1 MAFTPPIIL
10 KSFSRFI
17 EKMTLELQ
25 TVLAVEGVNLLT
37 PSVPN

>member
-1 MAFTPPIIL
+1 MAFRPPIIL
-10 KSFSRFI
+10 KSFSKFI

-25 TVLAVEGVNLLT
+25 AVLVVEGGNLLM